1 MNEDR
6 PQIKYGVDD
15 LTISIND
22 DAANKKEDWH
32 SDWRGKLVVDGKTYY
47 VDLRDKSDSWKAGK
61 LKLAPPKAD
70 APAQAAAP
78 AASAPVEDEIP
89 F

>member
-1 MNEDR
+1 MTEDR

-22 DAANKKEDWH
+22 DSANKQEDWH

-47 VDLRDKSDSWKAGK
+47 VDLRDKSGTWKAGK
-61 LKLAPPKAD
+61 LKPAQPKANAQ
-70 APAQAAAP
+70 APATAP
-78 AASAPVEDEIP
+78 AAAEPVEDEIP

>member
-15 LTISIND
+15 LTISLND
-22 DAANKKEDWH
+22 DAGNKKEDWH
-32 SDWRGKLVVDGKTYY
+32 ADWRGKLVVDGKTYY

-61 LKLAPPKAD
+61 LKLAQPKAD

-78 AASAPVEDEIP
+78 AAAAPMADEIP

>member
-1 MNEDR
+1 MNDDR

-22 DAANKKEDWH
+22 ASDKKQEDWH
-32 SDWRGKLVVDGKTYY
+32 NDWSGKLVVDGKTYY
-47 VDLRDKSDSWKAGK
+47 VDLRDKSATWKAGK
-61 LKLAPPKAD
+61 LKLAPPKPD

-78 AASAPVEDEIP
+78 AAAAPLADEIP